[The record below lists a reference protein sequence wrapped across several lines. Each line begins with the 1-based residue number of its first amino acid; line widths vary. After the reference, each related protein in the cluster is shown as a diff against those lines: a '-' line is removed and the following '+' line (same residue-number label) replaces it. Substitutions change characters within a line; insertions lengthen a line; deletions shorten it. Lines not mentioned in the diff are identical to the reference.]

1 MSFIAL
7 FCPASISMLI
17 RHKRGSESNKNVA
30 DYILEYACLLF
41 ANVLITQIVV
51 VYGLGLSELDIS
63 VLNRFSFFT
72 KYSII
77 AFAIAFFIP
86 YVEETIKKYFSVC
99 FSIEVKNEKEEK

>member
-17 RHKRGSESNKNVA
+17 RHKRGVVGNKNIV
-30 DYILEYACLLF
+30 DYILEYAFLLF
-41 ANVLITQIVV
+41 VNVLITQIVV

-77 AFAIAFFIP
+77 AFLFAFFIP
-86 YVEETIKKYFSVC
+86 YVEEIVKKYFSVC
-99 FSIEVKNEKEEK
+99 FSIEVKNEKEKK